1 MKSYPLYHNTLC
13 PKLWTVNE
21 DGAKLDNEVRNGL
34 LKVAQDFVKELKD
47 NNNISIEV
55 DDIVIIGSATNY
67 NWTNYS
73 DIDLHVVTDYK
84 KLDMSAEDA
93 QTLFDAI
100 KVGWNNKH
108 DITMKGH
115 DVEIYVQDKAHIPTS
130 ASEYSVLN
138 DKWLKEPVKENPKFD
153 KDLIKKKYKEYKNKI
168 NSLVKKH
175 DEAALKKLLEKL
187 YKYRQSGLDK
197 GGELSEENIVFKI
210 LRAYGHLDKIKDS
223 ISNIYDKKMSVK
235 EVAVDNQSPAKQ
247 LIRAFKAPDNVQIDI
262 MAYGPNTV
270 GLESLFIEP
279 EHRSFGRGTE
289 TLKQLT
295 DLADKFGVAIELEI
309 GADEAEIDLV
319 RWYEKFGFKSAR
331 GFWRRE
337 PSVKENVLDE
347 GAGDI
352 AYTVFKNTV
361 NSGKRL
367 DRSGNTMTVYGTPSL
382 AQMKYLK
389 GQAGSFMHDGSKV
402 YFIEDPRESNKIK
415 FTWRF

>member
-1 MKSYPLYHNTLC
+1 MFATKLSNGKIWLTPEAVDKMKSYPLYNKTLC

-47 NNNISIEV
+47 NNGISIKV

-73 DIDLHVVTDYK
+73 DIDLHVITDYK

-138 DKWLKEPVKENPKFD
+138 DKWLKEPVKESPKFD
-153 KDLIKKKYKEYKNKI
+153 KDLIKNKYKEYKNKI
-168 NSLVKKH
+168 SALVKKH
-175 DEAALKKLLEKL
+175 DEDALKKLLEKL

-223 ISNIYDKKMSVK
+223 ILNIYDKNMS
-235 EVAVDNQSPAKQ
+235 
-247 LIRAFKAPDNVQIDI
+247 I
-262 MAYGPNTV
+262 
-270 GLESLFIEP
+270 
-279 EHRSFGRGTE
+279 
-289 TLKQLT
+289 
-295 DLADKFGVAIELEI
+295 
-309 GADEAEIDLV
+309 
-319 RWYEKFGFKSAR
+319 
-331 GFWRRE
+331 
-337 PSVKENVLDE
+337 KENNITE
-347 GAGDI
+347 GISDI
-352 AYTVFKNTV
+352 AKTVYEHAINTHQHF
-361 NSGKRL
+361 
-367 DRSGNTMTVYGTPSL
+367 DRSGNSFTMYGNPTPN
-382 AQMKYLK
+382 QMKYLK
-389 GQAGSFMHDGSKV
+389 GRTGNFIFGVNNTKI
-402 YFIEDPRESNKIK
+402 YFSDDPYEPNKIK

>member
-1 MKSYPLYHNTLC
+1 MKSYPLYNNTLC
-13 PKLWTVNE
+13 PKLWKVNE

-47 NNNISIEV
+47 NNGISIKV

-73 DIDLHVVTDYK
+73 DIDLHVITDYK

-138 DKWLKEPVKENPKFD
+138 DKWLKEPVKESPKFD

-168 NSLVKKH
+168 SALVKKH
-175 DEAALKKLLEKL
+175 DEDALKKLLEKL

-270 GLESLFIEP
+270 SLESLFIEP
-279 EHRSFGRGTE
+279 EYRSVGKGTE

-319 RWYEKFGFKSAR
+319 RWYEKFGFKPAK

-337 PSVKENVLDE
+337 P
-347 GAGDI
+347 
-352 AYTVFKNTV
+352 KN
-361 NSGKRL
+361 
-367 DRSGNTMTVYGTPSL
+367 
-382 AQMKYLK
+382 
-389 GQAGSFMHDGSKV
+389 
-402 YFIEDPRESNKIK
+402 
-415 FTWRF
+415 